1 MKKVLLYP
9 PLFLL
14 LLFVQCS
21 PENEEDLYYEPL
33 VEGIFNVSVDQD
45 QTLDFTIEPNKA
57 LSVNGQFNN
66 GIPFTLEFE
75 AGALQ
80 FNETVE
86 ARIMPLTGILD
97 MPSEFQFDFGFIF
110 SPEGVEFSK
119 PGKMTIELPQDI
131 DISEFKGF
139 FFQGGVPYGNSDAEI
154 WSVKLTPVLYQSA
167 NGKKL
172 AEFEVP
178 HFSGFVGMS
187 GGDFECGN
195 PLAAEICEEL
205 KEILACYI
213 TGKESLSGDDRDKV
227 NKALRDWMDT
237 GLDWL
242 ERHPEEFDDEWEIS
256 EAIGELLCWK
266 AAALMFNSTMAP
278 FENQL
283 NRVGDLFTT
292 MLIDKLVSLNQE
304 CLAQSDMTE
313 QAYIFGFN
321 FDYFSVVDEMRNA
334 GFLNE
339 DPGIT
344 HLTYCDGIATNYHFD
359 PFLDTTLRDDIW
371 FDYGN
376 WNISLGGST
385 EALAHSNS
393 FQVYASN
400 LLGETVLLTLDEE
413 YTIENVDLRYHTL
426 SGTTITEVIQTC
438 IGDDGNGNPCCPYAC
453 YLGGYCNFDIVLTSS
468 GESISVRAGRTYF

>member
-21 PENEEDLYYEPL
+21 PENDEDLYYEPL
-33 VEGIFNVSVDQD
+33 VEGIFNVSVDPGQA
-45 QTLDFTIEPNKA
+45 LDFTIEPNKA
-57 LSVNGQFNN
+57 LSVDGEFDN
-66 GIPFTLEFE
+66 GIPFTIEFE
-75 AGALQ
+75 SGALQ
-80 FNETVE
+80 YNEAVE
-86 ARIMPLTGILD
+86 ASIKPLTGIMG
-97 MPSEFQFDFGFIF
+97 MPSEFQFQFGFVL
-110 SPEGVEFSK
+110 SPEGTYFTK
-119 PGKMTIELPQDI
+119 PGKMTIELPPNI

-139 FFQGGVPYGNSDAEI
+139 FFQGGVPYGNEDPEI
-154 WSVKLTPVLYQSA
+154 WSVKLTPMLYQSE
-167 NGKKL
+167 NGKKQ
-172 AEFEVP
+172 AVIEIP
-178 HFSGFVGMS
+178 HFSGFVGVS

-195 PLAAEICEEL
+195 PLAAEMCEQL

-213 TGKESLSGDDRDKV
+213 TGKESLTDNDREKV
-227 NKALRDWMDT
+227 NKALKDWMDS

-242 ERHPEEFDDEWEIS
+242 EEHPEEFDDDWEIS

-266 AAALMFNSTMAP
+266 AAALMFNATMAP

-292 MLIDKLVSLNQE
+292 MLIDLLVSLNQE

-313 QAYIFGFN
+313 QAYSFGFN

-344 HLTYCDGIATNYHFD
+344 HLTYCNGIATNYYLE

-371 FDYGN
+371 VDHGT
-376 WNISLGGST
+376 WNINLGWST
-385 EALAHSNS
+385 EAVAQSNS
-393 FQVYASN
+393 FQVYATN
-400 LLGETVLLTLDEE
+400 LLGETVSLTLDED
-413 YTIENVDLRYHTL
+413 YTIENANLLYHSI

-438 IGDDGNGNPCCPYAC
+438 IGSDGNGNPCCPYAC
-453 YLGGYCNFDIVLTSS
+453 YLSGSCNFDIVLTSS
-468 GESISVRAGRTYF
+468 GQSLRVYAGRSLY